1 MFSRATEYTEVLSSI
16 QRLMRG
22 TLQKRR
28 CLNLTV
34 NLTHKAAVCVQSRIR
49 QFLARKMVDSMRRS
63 SVDVVGDED
72 DDLDSMDTSRE
83 DMLAIFDSK
92 EENDEEEDGSG
103 HDDDETST
111 SEVSET
117 KQEEKKKKTAKKK
130 HGTTYS
136 RGTFF
141 GTYRRSEGGT
151 LHLTTNVRS
160 GRQESIEEDE
170 EEFVEGY

>member
-1 MFSRATEYTEVLSSI
+1 MIVIPRLKKVYGDQAEKSVISI

-22 TLQKRR
+22 TLQRR

-92 EENDEEEDGSG
+92 EENEEEEENGVSS
-103 HDDDETST
+103 DEPD
-111 SEVSET
+111 T
-117 KQEEKKKKTAKKK
+117 KREKKKKTAKKK
-130 HGTTYS
+130 KGTTYS

-141 GTYRRSEGGT
+141 GTYRRSKGGT
-151 LHLTTNVRS
+151 LHLTNLS
-160 GRQESIEEDE
+160 GRQDSIEEDE
-170 EEFVEGY
+170 EEELDEEN